1 MNRLLG
7 YAMCWVVVMG
17 VITLGAGEDLSD
29 RLAALVAALP
39 AWGYIGFR
47 VRREIRAIREDG
59 RLARERRRRGKLM
72 DRDELLDALTMLVG
86 RAAGAPECGERGHAA
101 GHICLAVPQELS
113 LADLVDAINSRYGS
127 SRNLAMGGH
136 ADPTVDATTGLPLL
150 RPFGAEV
157 VDMRA
162 WAHGSRWIGAGT
174 VRAGDDV
181 RRVVLVAER
190 AVPAVAGL
198 PADATWVEK
207 IVAVTGWAGEPR
219 TVDWAAVE
227 ERVGTALPG
236 DYKQL
241 AEIFAD
247 GAFDGFLSVYGPA
260 CRVAGEDLAEHVEY
274 LTAFSSREGRGLW
287 EPHDIY
293 PAPGGLL
300 QWGAS
305 VQADQ
310 FYWLTEGDD
319 PDRWPILATD
329 DAYDSWSRFDGT
341 VAEFVFRM
349 LTERSHPFSTAR
361 YFDTHWFERY
371 ESHEE

>member
-7 YAMCWVVVMG
+7 YAMCWVAVMG

-39 AWGYIGFR
+39 AWGYIGFW

-59 RLARERRRRGKLM
+59 RLARERRRWGKLM
-72 DRDELLDALTMLVG
+72 DRGELLDAVTMLVG
-86 RAAGAPECGERGHAA
+86 RDTRPPECGERGHGA
-101 GHICLAVPQELS
+101 GHICLAVSQELP
-113 LADLVDAINSRYGS
+113 LADLVDAINSRYES
-127 SRNLAMGGH
+127 SRNLAMGGY
-136 ADPTVDATTGLPLL
+136 ADPTVDATTGRPLL
-150 RPFGAEV
+150 VPFGADV

-190 AVPAVAGL
+190 AVPDVAGL
-198 PADATWVEK
+198 PADATWVERV
-207 IVAVTGWAGEPR
+207 VAVTGWAGEPR

-227 ERVGTALPG
+227 ERLGTRLPG

-241 AEIFAD
+241 AEIFRD
-247 GAFDGFLSVYGPA
+247 GAFDAYLSLYVPESGNRSMDFVGQA
-260 CRVAGEDLAEHVEY
+260 EY
-274 LTAFSSREGRGLW
+274 LARFAARSGTSLW
-287 EPHDIY
+287 EPYGIH

-305 VQADQ
+305 EQEGE
-310 FYWLTEGDD
+310 FYWVTEGDD
-319 PDRWPILATD
+319 PDRWPVVVTD
-329 DAYDSWSRFDGT
+329 DLRAWTQFPGT
-341 VAEFVFRM
+341 AAEFVFRM
-349 LTERSHPFSTAR
+349 LTERSHPYSIAR
-361 YFDTHWFERY
+361 YYETHWFQSYGAEA
-371 ESHEE
+371 